1 MDARTLKRIKDAE
14 SRPLS
19 HPEARPI
26 VLVTCAGWPS
36 SHLLARSASIWAA
49 ATPTV
54 LVLLLLAAIG
64 SGPGGAVSELHS
76 PHVEAVTRH

>member
-1 MDARTLKRIKDAE
+1 M
-14 SRPLS
+14 
-19 HPEARPI
+19 
-26 VLVTCAGWPS
+26 
-36 SHLLARSASIWAA
+36 
-49 ATPTV
+49 PTV